1 MSKHRVL
8 SRGACLLHEQDRD
21 VATTWET
28 DKEKSMSRFLYFA
41 YGSNLLTGR
50 LADTDRC
57 PSARYHAAAYID
69 DLEIE
74 FSKESREDGSGKA
87 TLVPSHGHRLY
98 GVVYKVELSE
108 LETLNRVES
117 GYDLKNDFKVF
128 LLDMDTPLTVKTY
141 IAPEQSRKPGLK
153 PFDWYLALIVAG
165 AIEHGFPQAEI
176 SAYQNMEFRTDKE
189 EENKSKTLKLLNDA
203 GFESIEQV
211 LNRK

>member
-8 SRGACLLHEQDRD
+8 SRGVRLLHKPDRD
-21 VATTWET
+21 VAAARET
-28 DKEKSMSRFLYFA
+28 SKERPMNRFLYFA

-50 LADTDRC
+50 LADRC
-57 PSARYHAAAYID
+57 PSARYHATACID
-69 DLEIE
+69 DLAIE

-98 GVVYKVELSE
+98 GVVYEVALSE

-117 GYDLKNDFKVF
+117 GYDLKHDFKVF
-128 LLDMDTPLTVKTY
+128 LPDTDTPLTVKTY
-141 IAPEQSRKPGLK
+141 IAPGWNRKPGLK

-176 SAYQNMEFRTDKE
+176 RAYQNMEFRTDNKG
-189 EENKSKTLKLLNDA
+189 ENKSETLRLLNEA

>member
-1 MSKHRVL
+1 MN
-8 SRGACLLHEQDRD
+8 
-21 VATTWET
+21 
-28 DKEKSMSRFLYFA
+28 RFLYFA

-50 LADTDRC
+50 LADRC
-57 PSARYHAAAYID
+57 PSARYHATACID
-69 DLEIE
+69 DLAIE

-98 GVVYKVELSE
+98 GVVYEVALSE

-117 GYDLKNDFKVF
+117 GYDLKHDFKVF
-128 LLDMDTPLTVKTY
+128 RPDTDTPLTVKTY
-141 IAPEQSRKPGLK
+141 IAPGWNRKPGLK

-176 SAYQNMEFRTDKE
+176 RAYQNMEFRTDNKG
-189 EENKSKTLKLLNDA
+189 ENKSETLRLLNEA

>member
-28 DKEKSMSRFLYFA
+28 DKEKSMNRFLYFA

-50 LADTDRC
+50 LADRC
-57 PSARYHAAAYID
+57 PSAQYYATACID
-69 DLEIE
+69 GLEIE
-74 FSKESREDGSGKA
+74 FSKESREDRSGKA

-98 GVVYKVELSE
+98 GVVYEVELIE
-108 LETLNRVES
+108 LETLNRIES
-117 GYDLKNDFKVF
+117 GYDLKNDFKVP
-128 LLDMDTPLTVKTY
+128 LLDTETPLTVKTY

-165 AIEHGFPQAEI
+165 AVEHGFPQDIIA
-176 SAYQNMEFRTDKE
+176 AYQGIDFQIDREGAS
-189 EENKSKTLKLLNDA
+189 KSNALRLLRQA